1 MRQLKTQTVGLCRTT
16 FFTGK
21 KNNMVDS
28 IKGIKSGKS
37 KLLHIR
43 PKKKKSVLIALLG
56 YTISEGEKSDK
67 KRFSLV
73 WIKNVGYPM
82 SEIRQAF
89 QQLYNE

>member
-21 KNNMVDS
+21 KNDMVDS

-43 PKKKKSVLIALLG
+43 PKIKVFWLLLLG